1 MGALTA
7 IDRQTRVN
15 NAQQT
20 PGGGGLTALDK
31 VGGGGGVE
39 WQRLTKVNS
48 ARQSWGGGGGEEGR
62 RLTALDKPRVV
73 NVTVLGYG
81 KGTTTEH
88 WIAHV
93 N

>member
-1 MGALTA
+1 MLNK
-7 IDRQTRVN
+7 RR
-15 NAQQT
+15 
-20 PGGGGLTALDK
+20 GGGGGVNSARQSW
-31 VGGGGGVE
+31 GGGGVE

-48 ARQSWGGGGGEEGR
+48 ARQSWGGEGGEEGR